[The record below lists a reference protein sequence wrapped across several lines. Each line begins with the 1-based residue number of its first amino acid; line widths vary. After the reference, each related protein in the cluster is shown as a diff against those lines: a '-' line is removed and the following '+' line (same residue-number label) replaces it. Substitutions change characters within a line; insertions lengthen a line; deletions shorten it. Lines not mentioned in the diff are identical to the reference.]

1 MNQILS
7 TKLKNSKDNKSNKE
21 KDNRKFFKLQF
32 SFSLLFAIISVT
44 FLIYTISSYKKDET
58 KAARLIGNYNIYQLY
73 ANYGQQDSNLAEDN
87 YGIFGLIEIPKLQ
100 INYPVF
106 SYLSEELLKTSPC
119 KFYGDTPKQ
128 NGNIC
133 IAGHNYNNNMFFSN
147 IYLLENGDEIFLY
160 DYLNNK
166 YVYKVYQKY
175 EVVENDLSPI
185 NDYDHSKKVL
195 TLVTCNNLN
204 QNRLIVKA
212 VQT

>member
-7 TKLKNSKDNKSNKE
+7 TKLKNK

-32 SFSLLFAIISVT
+32 SFSLLFAIVSVA
-44 FLIYTISSYKKDET
+44 FLVYTIMSYKKEET
-58 KAARLIGNYNIYQLY
+58 KASRLIGNYNIYRLY
-73 ANYGQQDSNLAEDN
+73 ANYGQEENVSSEEDN
-87 YGIFGLIEIPKLQ
+87 NGIFGLIEIPKLQ

-106 SYLSEELLKTSPC
+106 SYLNEELLKTSPC
-119 KFYGDTPKQ
+119 KFYGTTPKE

-147 IYLLENGDEIFLY
+147 LYLLENDDEIFLY
-160 DYLNNK
+160 DYSNNK
-166 YVYKVYQKY
+166 YIYKVYRKY

-185 NDYDHSKKVL
+185 TDYDSSKKEL

-204 QNRLIVKA
+204 QNRLIIKA
-212 VQT
+212 LQVDS